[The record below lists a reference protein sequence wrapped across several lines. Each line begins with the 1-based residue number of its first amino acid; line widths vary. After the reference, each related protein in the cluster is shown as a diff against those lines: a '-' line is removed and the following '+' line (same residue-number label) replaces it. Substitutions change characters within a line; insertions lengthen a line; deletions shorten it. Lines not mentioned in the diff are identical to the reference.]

1 MDFPWKCNL
10 TSAALTIPCG
20 QEARQMSTAEI
31 VRELGE
37 ELANPEL
44 PVSAEVAIA
53 HALAR
58 LVELEPGNTELD
70 DWRECIEATHAA
82 ATQP

>member
-1 MDFPWKCNL
+1 
-10 TSAALTIPCG
+10 
-20 QEARQMSTAEI
+20 MSTAEI

-53 HALAR
+53 HAIAR
-58 LVELEPGNTELD
+58 LIDLEPDNAELD
-70 DWRECIEATHAA
+70 DWRDFMASMAA
-82 ATQP
+82 